1 MERTIPAM
9 KRITTIESDITGLE
23 MIALRPRTYLD
34 VSLLVKELLHVVIL
48 ALLNAFLPITITH
61 LF

>member
-34 VSLLVKELLHVVIL
+34 VSLLVKELFML
-48 ALLNAFLPITITH
+48 
-61 LF
+61 